1 MQKSLLSVLTFV
13 LIGSLVFTPLSFAQ
27 TLPVPADPQQK
38 PQPKQEPAA
47 PEEVVRISTRLI
59 QIDAVAVDKDGKQV
73 TDLKAEDFKI
83 LEDGKEQT
91 ITNFSYISLQPETP
105 KPVKAEAKAAP
116 SKIGAPPVPTAM
128 IKPEEVRRTLAL
140 IADDLGL
147 SFESMVFTRNALH
160 KFVDQQ
166 MQPGDLVAIIRSS
179 AGSGASQRFTNNKR
193 LLHAA
198 IDRIQWYPFGRN
210 GVSAFEPMG
219 GRSSMDAVRASA
231 ASSSPYPN
239 TVNIRVDGVMT
250 NGTADGQFS
259 NSREQISST
268 GTIGAIRYVIEGL
281 QELPGR
287 KSVVLLSDGIPIFPS
302 VGGIMG
308 SRNTVDNSSVDIF
321 NALRNLTEM
330 ANRASVVIYT
340 MDTRGLQTLGI
351 NANDDTSATFD
362 VLNAQGVNGNNSQA
376 AAAASSKTIVERKKQ
391 LTYDNFRTQDG
402 LNYLASQTGG
412 FFFHDNNNIA
422 QGIQRVVDDQRGYYL
437 IGYVP
442 DDSTFNELGRRTF
455 HKLQVV
461 VKNSKLRVRSRTGF
475 FGISDEEIKKPLETR
490 EQQIKAA
497 LASPFNSSGVEV
509 NMISMFTGDH
519 EKQLVRTMIHVNARD
534 LTFTKQENGDY
545 LTDVDIAATTHNEN
559 GLPIDRGGRSYT
571 LRVKGTDYEAAMR
584 DGIMY
589 ALDVP
594 IKNPG
599 AYQLRLAV
607 RDEKSQRVGS
617 ASQFIEVPDI
627 RKNQLAISGISMS
640 GEYEKG
646 GKLEALVQASPALRR
661 MKRGMILNY
670 GFAIYNPKLDPS
682 NRTNLTTQAKLF
694 LDGQQIFVGKEAPLT
709 TPQPAKT
716 KRVFAGG
723 SIDLGANL
731 RPGQYV
737 MQVIVSDLLAKEKS
751 RTSTQWINFE
761 ILN

>member
-1 MQKSLLSVLTFV
+1 MRKSFLSFQAFV
-13 LIGSLVFTPLSFAQ
+13 LIGSMVISPLSFAQ
-27 TLPVPADPQQK
+27 TLPVPAEPQQK
-38 PQPKQEPAA
+38 SQPKQDPSA

-105 KPVKAEAKAAP
+105 KFVKAEPKAAP

-147 SFESMVFTRNALH
+147 SFESLVFTRNALH

-179 AGSGASQRFTNNKR
+179 AGSGASQRFTNDKR

-198 IDRIQWYPFGRN
+198 IDRIQWYPFGRSQV
-210 GVSAFEPMG
+210 GAFEPMG
-219 GRSSMDAVRASA
+219 GRGSLDALQAQQDVST
-231 ASSSPYPN
+231 SPRGLSPKPEGA
-239 TVNIRVDGVMT
+239 NIRVDGVMT
-250 NGTADGQFS
+250 NGQADVEFA
-259 NSREQISST
+259 NSREQISSV
-268 GTIGAIRYVIEGL
+268 GTIGAIRYVVDGL
-281 QELPGR
+281 RELPGR
-287 KSVVLLSDGIPIFPS
+287 KSVVLLSDGIPIFPAI
-302 VGGIMG
+302 GGIMG
-308 SRNTVDNSSVDIF
+308 SRNSVDNSSRDIF

-351 NANDDTSATFD
+351 NAVDDTQATFEK
-362 VLNAQGVNGNNSQA
+362 LQAQEGQA
-376 AAAASSKTIVERKKQ
+376 AAASKTIVNRKNQ
-391 LTYDNFRTQDG
+391 LAQENFRAQDG
-402 LNYLASQTGG
+402 LNYLAMQTGG

-461 VKNSKLRVRSRTGF
+461 VKNPKLRVRSRTGF

-509 NMISMFTGDH
+509 NMSSMFTGDH

-545 LTDVDIAATTHNEN
+545 ITDVDIAATTHNEN

-627 RKNQLAISGISMS
+627 KKNQLALSGISMS

-661 MKRGMILNY
+661 MRRGMILNY
-670 GFAIYNPKLDPS
+670 GYAVYNPKLDPS

-731 RPGQYV
+731 KPGQYV

>member
-13 LIGSLVFTPLSFAQ
+13 LTGSLIFAPLSFAQ

-38 PQPKQEPAA
+38 TQPKQESA

-83 LEDGKEQT
+83 LEDDKEQP

-105 KPVKAEAKAAP
+105 KFVKTEPKAAP
-116 SKIGAPPVPTAM
+116 SKVGAPPVPTAM

-147 SFESMVFTRNALH
+147 SFESTVFTRNALH
-160 KFVDQQ
+160 KFVDEQ
-166 MQPGDLVAIIRSS
+166 MQPDDLVAIIRSS
-179 AGSGASQRFTNNKR
+179 AGSGASQRFTNDKR

-198 IDRIQWYPFGRN
+198 IDRIQWFPYGRSQ
-210 GVSAFEPMG
+210 SAFEPMG
-219 GRSSMDAVRASA
+219 GRSSMEAVKATA
-231 ASSSPYPN
+231 AN
-239 TVNIRVDGVMT
+239 TTPFSGGVSVRVDGVMA
-250 NGTADGQFS
+250 NGMADGQYA
-259 NSREQISST
+259 NSREQISTT
-268 GTIGAIRYVIEGL
+268 GTIGAVRYVVEGL
-281 QELPGR
+281 RDLPGR
-287 KSVVLLSDGIPIFPS
+287 KSVVLLSDGLAIFPRIA
-302 VGGIMG
+302 GIMG
-308 SRNTVDNSSVDIF
+308 DRATVDNSSRDII
-321 NALRNLTEM
+321 NALKNLTEM
-330 ANRASVVIYT
+330 ANRASVVLYT
-340 MDTRGLQTLGI
+340 MDTRGLKTNGI
-351 NANDDTSATFD
+351 NAIDDTQPTFEAIQASA
-362 VLNAQGVNGNNSQA
+362 GQA
-376 AAAASSKTIVERKKQ
+376 AAASGTIVNRKNQ
-391 LTYDNFRTQDG
+391 LSQENFRLQDG

-422 QGIQRVVDDQRGYYL
+422 QGIQKVVDDQRGYYL

-455 HKLQVV
+455 HKLQVFV
-461 VKNSKLRVRSRTGF
+461 RNPKIRVRSRTGF
-475 FGISDEEIKKPLETR
+475 FGIPDEEIKKPLETR

-509 NMISMFTGDH
+509 NMSSMFTGDH

-559 GLPIDRGGRSYT
+559 GLTIDRGGRSYT
-571 LRVKGTDYEAAMR
+571 LRVKGSDYEAAMR

-607 RDEKSQRVGS
+607 RDESSKRVGS
-617 ASQFIEVPDI
+617 ASQFIEVPNI
-627 RKNQLAISGISMS
+627 KKNNLALSGISMN
-640 GEYEKG
+640 GEYENG
-646 GKLEALVQASPALRR
+646 GKVEALVQASPALRR
-661 MKRGMILNY
+661 MKRGMILSY

-682 NRTNLTTQAKLF
+682 NRPNLTTQAKLF
-694 LDGQQIFVGKEAPLT
+694 YEGQQIFAGKEAPLNT
-709 TPQPAKT
+709 TQSSKT

-731 RPGQYV
+731 KPGQYV

>member
-1 MQKSLLSVLTFV
+1 MQKSLPSVLTFV
-13 LIGSLVFTPLSFAQ
+13 LIGSLVFAPLSFAQ
-27 TLPVPADPQQK
+27 TLPVPTAPQQK

-105 KPVKAEAKAAP
+105 KFVKAEPKAAP
-116 SKIGAPPVPTAM
+116 SKVGEPPVPTAM

-166 MQPGDLVAIIRSS
+166 MQPGDLVAVIRTS
-179 AGSGASQRFTNNKR
+179 AGSGALQRFTNDKR
-193 LLHAA
+193 LLHLA
-198 IDRIQWYPFGRN
+198 IDRIQFFPNGRTQ
-210 GVSAFEPMG
+210 SAFEPMG
-219 GRSSMDAVRASA
+219 GRSSLEAVKATA
-231 ASSSPYPN
+231 ASSLPYGGG
-239 TVNIRVDGVMT
+239 VSVRVDGVMT
-250 NGTADGQFS
+250 NGSAEVPYNTL
-259 NSREQISST
+259 REDISKQ
-268 GTIGAIRYVIEGL
+268 GTIGAVRYVVEGL
-281 QELPGR
+281 RELPGR
-287 KSVVLLSDGIPIFPS
+287 KSVLLMSDGLAMFPR
-302 VGGIMG
+302 VGGAIMG
-308 SRNTVDNSSVDIF
+308 DRSSVDVSSSGIVT
-321 NALRNLTEM
+321 ALKNLTEM

-340 MDTRGLQTLGI
+340 MDTRGLQTNGI
-351 NANDDTSATFD
+351 NAIDDTQPTFEGLGASGD
-362 VLNAQGVNGNNSQA
+362 SLSSQQA
-376 AAAASSKTIVERKKQ
+376 AATATIVNRKNQ
-391 LTYDNFRTQDG
+391 LTYDNFRLQDG

-412 FFFHDNNNIA
+412 FFIHDNNNLA
-422 QGIQRVVDDQRGYYL
+422 QGIQKVVDDQRGYYL

-442 DDSTFNELGRRTF
+442 EDSTFNELGRRTF

-461 VKNSKLRVRSRTGF
+461 VKNPKLRVRSRTGF

-490 EQQIKAA
+490 EEQIKAA

-509 NMISMFTGDH
+509 NMSSMFTGDH

-559 GLPIDRGGRSYT
+559 GLPIDRGGHSYT
-571 LRVKGTDYEAAMR
+571 LRVKGTDYEVALR

-627 RKNQLAISGISMS
+627 KKNNLALSGISMN
-640 GEYEKG
+640 GEYENG

-661 MKRGMILNY
+661 MKRGMILSY

-682 NRTNLTTQAKLF
+682 NRPNLTTQAKLF
-694 LDGQQIFVGKEAPLT
+694 YEGQQIFSGKEAPLN
-709 TPQPAKT
+709 TPQPSKT

-731 RPGQYV
+731 KPGQYV
-737 MQVIVSDLLAKEKS
+737 MQVIVSDMLAKEKS

>member
-1 MQKSLLSVLTFV
+1 MRKSFLLIQTFV
-13 LIGSLVFTPLSFAQ
+13 LIGSLIFSPLSFAQ

-105 KPVKAEAKAAP
+105 KTLVKADPKAA
-116 SKIGAPPVPTAM
+116 SKIGVPPVPTTM
-128 IKPEEVRRTLAL
+128 IKPEAVRRTIAL

-147 SFESMVFTRNALH
+147 TFESTVFTRNALH
-160 KFVDQQ
+160 KFVDEQ
-166 MQPGDLVAIIRSS
+166 MQPGDLVAVIRTS
-179 AGSGASQRFTNNKR
+179 AGSGASQRFTNDKR

-198 IDRIQWYPFGRN
+198 IDRIQWYPFGRTQ
-210 GVSAFEPMG
+210 SAFEPMG
-219 GRSSMDAVRASA
+219 GRSSLEAVKATA
-231 ASSSPYPN
+231 ASSLPYGGG
-239 TVNIRVDGVMT
+239 VRVRVDGVMT
-250 NGTADGQFS
+250 NGSEDVQY
-259 NSREQISST
+259 NNLRDDISRQ
-268 GTIGAIRYVIEGL
+268 GTIGAVRYVVEGL
-281 QELPGR
+281 RELPGR
-287 KSVVLLSDGIPIFPS
+287 KSVLLMSDGLAMFPK
-302 VGGIMG
+302 VGGAIMG
-308 SRNTVDNSSVDIF
+308 DRGSVDISSSGIVT
-321 NALRNLTEM
+321 ALKNLTEM
-330 ANRASVVIYT
+330 ANRASVVIYS

-351 NANDDTSATFD
+351 NAIDDTQPTFEGLGASGD
-362 VLNAQGVNGNNSQA
+362 SLSSQQA
-376 AAAASSKTIVERKKQ
+376 AATATIVNRKNQ
-391 LTYDNFRTQDG
+391 LNYDNFRLQDG

-412 FFFHDNNNIA
+412 FFFRDNNNLA
-422 QGIQRVVDDQRGYYL
+422 EGIQKVVDDQRGYYL

-455 HKLQVV
+455 HKLNVV
-461 VKNSKLRVRSRTGF
+461 VKNPKLHVRSRTGF

-490 EQQIKAA
+490 EEQIKAA
-497 LASPFNSSGVEV
+497 LASPFNSSGVEI
-509 NMISMFTGDH
+509 NMTSIFTGNQ
-519 EKQLVRTMIHVNARD
+519 ETQLVRSMIHVNARD

-559 GLPIDRGGRSYT
+559 GLTIDRGGRTYT
-571 LRVKGTDYEAAMR
+571 LRVKGPDYEAALR

-589 ALDVP
+589 GLDVP
-594 IKNPG
+594 VKNPG

-607 RDEKSQRVGS
+607 RDAKSKRVGS

-627 RKNQLAISGISMS
+627 KKNRLALSGISMN

-646 GKLEALVQASPALRR
+646 GKPEALVQASPALRR

-670 GFAIYNPKLDPS
+670 AYAIYNPKLDPG
-682 NRTNLTTQAKLF
+682 NRTNLMTQTKLF
-694 LDGQQIFVGKEAPLT
+694 YDGQQIFAGKEAPLNSQQT
-709 TPQPAKT
+709 SKT
-716 KRVFAGG
+716 NRIFAGG

-731 RPGQYV
+731 KPGEYV
-737 MQVIVSDLLAKEKS
+737 MQVIVSDLLVNEKR